1 MEEKDNVMD
10 DMQTIRLDD
19 YDRCVYVGSSS
30 VVGRRDEQQDAIKA
44 DDFYTYIENGKAI
57 AVLCDGMGGLSGGAK
72 ASAVC
77 SSIVY
82 DTFHSDKI
90 YSSIPAFYKSV
101 IFDSDDEV
109 CLLKNDDGSN
119 LSGSGTTLVSVVI
132 DDDKLYW
139 ASVGDSRIYIIREEQ
154 ILCITK
160 DHNYLMLLNE
170 KVKRGEITEEEAQ
183 SNSKKEALISYIG
196 IGGVRYIDMN
206 SKPFQLSSGDYLVL
220 CSDGLYRSLSE
231 EEIKELVCSF
241 GNETQNAAEA
251 LTELAMSKNIKNQ
264 DNTSVIVIGYQD
276 SG

>member
-44 DDFYTYIENGKAI
+44 DDFYAYIENGKAI

-72 ASAVC
+72 ASAMC

-82 DTFHSDKI
+82 DAFHSDKVFP
-90 YSSIPAFYKSV
+90 SIPAFYKSV

-109 CLLKNDDGSN
+109 CLLKNDDGSKI
-119 LSGSGTTLVSVVI
+119 SGSGTTLVSVVI

-139 ASVGDSRIYIIREEQ
+139 ASVGDSRIYIVRGDQ

-206 SKPFQLSSGDYLVL
+206 SKAFQLSSGDYLVL

-231 EEIKELVCSF
+231 REIKEVVCNF
-241 GNETQNAAEA
+241 GNETQHAAEA